1 MKLSLFKK
9 LIREVIREELEYS
22 LRGLRKELK
31 EVVVTGNNDNTGN
44 ARAVR
49 TEDTSFKNMMS
60 ESPSSNPN
68 SSITNSNITVPQ
80 TNNKVLNSL
89 LTETAQSDDWKQV
102 NSWNNEDWQKDREN
116 MLARLQAA
124 RLRLYEKAIR
134 KGQLQTAAQVLDSI
148 GKVIGESVE
157 HVSIQAPELS
167 IKVESKQ
174 DLS

>member
-1 MKLSLFKK
+1 MTDSC
-9 LIREVIREELEYS
+9 
-22 LRGLRKELK
+22 
-31 EVVVTGNNDNTGN
+31 
-44 ARAVR
+44 
-49 TEDTSFKNMMS
+49 
-60 ESPSSNPN
+60 
-68 SSITNSNITVPQ
+68 
-80 TNNKVLNSL
+80 LNSFDAEPVPEIKKPRRTVGNKSPRL
-89 LTETAQSDDWKQV
+89 VVEARQQRLYRRQLEGLPARQLVLDHASKEGVSEATGWSDWKQV

-167 IKVESKQ
+167 IKVEAKE

>member
-1 MKLSLFKK
+1 MTDSC
-9 LIREVIREELEYS
+9 
-22 LRGLRKELK
+22 
-31 EVVVTGNNDNTGN
+31 
-44 ARAVR
+44 
-49 TEDTSFKNMMS
+49 
-60 ESPSSNPN
+60 
-68 SSITNSNITVPQ
+68 
-80 TNNKVLNSL
+80 LNSFDAEPVPEIKKPRRTVGNKSPRL
-89 LTETAQSDDWKQV
+89 VVEARQQRLYRRQLEGLPARQLVLDHASKEGVSEATGWSDWKQV

-167 IKVESKQ
+167 IRVEAKQ

>member
-1 MKLSLFKK
+1 
-9 LIREVIREELEYS
+9 
-22 LRGLRKELK
+22 
-31 EVVVTGNNDNTGN
+31 VTD
-44 ARAVR
+44 
-49 TEDTSFKNMMS
+49 SC
-60 ESPSSNPN
+60 
-68 SSITNSNITVPQ
+68 
-80 TNNKVLNSL
+80 LNSFDAEPVPEIKKPRRTVGNKSPRL
-89 LTETAQSDDWKQV
+89 VVEARQQRLYRRQLEGLPARQLVLDHASKEGVSEATGWSDWKQV

-167 IKVESKQ
+167 IRVEAKK

>member
-1 MKLSLFKK
+1 MTDSCLNNFEDISVPEIKK
-9 LIREVIREELEYS
+9 PRRTVGNKSPRMVVEARQHRLYKRQLE
-22 LRGLRKELK
+22 GLPARQLVLDHASKEG
-31 EVVVTGNNDNTGN
+31 VSVATGW
-44 ARAVR
+44 
-49 TEDTSFKNMMS
+49 S
-60 ESPSSNPN
+60 
-68 SSITNSNITVPQ
+68 
-80 TNNKVLNSL
+80 
-89 LTETAQSDDWKQV
+89 DWKQV
-102 NSWNNEDWQKDREN
+102 NSWNDEDWQKDREN

>member
-1 MKLSLFKK
+1 MTDSAAKFDPEYFKGYIVPDENK
-9 LIREVIREELEYS
+9 IGKTGKRSAILKDQRIQRLYKRQLE
-22 LRGLRKELK
+22 GLPARHLVLDHASKEG
-31 EVVVTGNNDNTGN
+31 VSVATGW
-44 ARAVR
+44 
-49 TEDTSFKNMMS
+49 S
-60 ESPSSNPN
+60 
-68 SSITNSNITVPQ
+68 
-80 TNNKVLNSL
+80 
-89 LTETAQSDDWKQV
+89 DWKQV
-102 NSWNNEDWQKDREN
+102 NAWNNEDWQKDREN

>member
-1 MKLSLFKK
+1 MPDSCLNNFEDLSVPEIKK
-9 LIREVIREELEYS
+9 PRRTVGSKSPRMVVEARQQRLYKRQLE
-22 LRGLRKELK
+22 GLPARQLVLDHASKEG
-31 EVVVTGNNDNTGN
+31 VSVATGW
-44 ARAVR
+44 
-49 TEDTSFKNMMS
+49 S
-60 ESPSSNPN
+60 
-68 SSITNSNITVPQ
+68 
-80 TNNKVLNSL
+80 
-89 LTETAQSDDWKQV
+89 DWKQV
-102 NSWNNEDWQKDREN
+102 NAWNNEDWQKDREN

>member
-1 MKLSLFKK
+1 MTDSCLNSFDAAPVPEK
-9 LIREVIREELEYS
+9 
-22 LRGLRKELK
+22 K
-31 EVVVTGNNDNTGN
+31 EVRRTVGNKSPRMVVEARQQRLYKRQLEGLPARQLVLDHASKEGVSVATGW
-44 ARAVR
+44 
-49 TEDTSFKNMMS
+49 S
-60 ESPSSNPN
+60 
-68 SSITNSNITVPQ
+68 
-80 TNNKVLNSL
+80 
-89 LTETAQSDDWKQV
+89 DWKQV
-102 NSWNNEDWQKDREN
+102 NAWNNEDWQKDREN